1 MWQNNLLVSK
11 IIHNFASEQ
20 GITYKFTIPMEIIA
34 IFPPHIYSVKYDDKD
49 SNEYDRLFDEWND
62 LTSVLDFLMQH
73 KEMLKATVW
82 EKVSEPELAA
92 KQVLEEAEAL
102 ELLFEELSSH
112 TANGEEPDFDSHF
125 HYLDGKYKFE
135 MEYAPMKS
143 YGDCRPSLLRMY
155 AIKLDRNT
163 YLITGGGIKLGATI
177 QESPDLQDHVIQN
190 IDVVRTWLKENGI
203 MDADDL
209 QND

>member
-11 IIHNFASEQ
+11 IIHNFAPEQ

-49 SNEYDRLFDEWND
+49 S
-62 LTSVLDFLMQH
+62 
-73 KEMLKATVW
+73 
-82 EKVSEPELAA
+82 
-92 KQVLEEAEAL
+92 
-102 ELLFEELSSH
+102 
-112 TANGEEPDFDSHF
+112 
-125 HYLDGKYKFE
+125 
-135 MEYAPMKS
+135 
-143 YGDCRPSLLRMY
+143 
-155 AIKLDRNT
+155 
-163 YLITGGGIKLGATI
+163 
-177 QESPDLQDHVIQN
+177 